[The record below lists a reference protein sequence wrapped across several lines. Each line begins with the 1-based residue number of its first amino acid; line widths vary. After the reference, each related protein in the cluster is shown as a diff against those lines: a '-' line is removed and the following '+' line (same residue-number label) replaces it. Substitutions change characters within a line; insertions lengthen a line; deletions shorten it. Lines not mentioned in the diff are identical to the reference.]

1 MKNFSLVLFFFFALV
16 VSAVAQDTPATT
28 EAVDKASTS
37 VSRLMVQSM
46 GLNESEY
53 IQIKA
58 LNQDRLAKAAEVAK
72 MYSNDT
78 EMRDARLKAIEGEFE
93 SDLFKILNARQVDAY
108 AAFKARPEGNFLSM
122 VNQVSKSTKK

>member
-1 MKNFSLVLFFFFALV
+1 
-16 VSAVAQDTPATT
+16 
-28 EAVDKASTS
+28 
-37 VSRLMVQSM
+37 MVQSM

>member
-16 VSAVAQDTPATT
+16 VSAVAQDVPST

-58 LNQDRLAKAAEVAK
+58 LNQDRLAKAAEVTK
-72 MYSNDT
+72 MYSNDS
-78 EMRDARLKAIEGEFE
+78 EMRDARLKEIEGNFE

-122 VNQVSKSTKK
+122 VNQVSQSNKK